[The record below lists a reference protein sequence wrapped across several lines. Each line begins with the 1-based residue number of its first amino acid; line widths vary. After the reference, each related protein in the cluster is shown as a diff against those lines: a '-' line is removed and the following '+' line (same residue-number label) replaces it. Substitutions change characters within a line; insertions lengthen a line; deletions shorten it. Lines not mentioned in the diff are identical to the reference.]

1 MKWNVLKEKYFQP
14 PLMFIDSGRNERW
27 RTHAPNT
34 TVRRICRLKCSLCSH
49 YLLFSLLVL
58 YTNHRTLWAELH
70 TANLDALVFSVNKSP
85 PSEVECSE
93 YFPQLISWTIH
104 TCAFCSENK
113 KHFMDA
119 QWENLLLRLWL
130 SSNSQDIC
138 LRLPNPPAKHDQSC
152 KSGPV

>member
-34 TVRRICRLKCSLCSH
+34 TVRQFCRLKCSLCSH

-93 YFPQLISWTIH
+93 YFPQLVSRTIH

-113 KHFMDA
+113 KLYGHTMGKL
-119 QWENLLLRLWL
+119 ELWL
-130 SSNSQDIC
+130 FSNSQDIC
-138 LRLPNPPAKHDQSC
+138 VWLPNPPTKHDQSC